1 MRVHRAFVRKLGV
14 TGAAVSV
21 LAILALEGCGEQS
34 VNLCGVDVAGKL
46 IHYRT
51 ADGVQLTGAA
61 AGRGDRG
68 VVFANGWNSAN
79 RGRMV
84 PVSQPIGL
92 TTSGIYCTWLSDPRL
107 AHQLLRSGFQ
117 LLMFDYR
124 GTGKSGA
131 GRGAAAHRY
140 DLDVAAAVDAA
151 RHRHVRA
158 LILVGG
164 SFGGVV
170 VVATARE
177 LRPRPAAIVTLS
189 ASGFDGTNSG
199 RDHGNLDAKAAVE
212 QLDVPLLLIASMREG
227 AGFVDSRA
235 LAAAA
240 KTKSKELDLVPGS
253 AHSTELLGNAGVRQ
267 SMVDFIEQHVNR

>member
-1 MRVHRAFVRKLGV
+1 VVHRASSRRLRIV
-14 TGAAVSV
+14 GAAVIV

-140 DLDVAAAVDAA
+140 DLDVDAAVDEA
-151 RHRHVRA
+151 RRRHVRDF
-158 LILVGG
+158 ILVGG

-199 RDHGNLDAKAAVE
+199 RDYGNLDAKAAVE

-235 LAAAA
+235 LAAAG
-240 KTKSKELDLVPGS
+240 KMKSKELDLVPGS

-267 SMVDFIEQHVNR
+267 SIVDFIEQHVNR

>member
-1 MRVHRAFVRKLGV
+1 MVHRASSRRLRIV
-14 TGAAVSV
+14 GAAVIV

-199 RDHGNLDAKAAVE
+199 RDYGNLDAKAAVE

-235 LAAAA
+235 LAAAG
-240 KTKSKELDLVPGS
+240 KMKSKELDLVPGS

-267 SMVDFIEQHVNR
+267 SIVDFIEQHVNR